1 MEKSQ
6 ETKKY
11 FKVNYFKYT
20 YVYMCM
26 YVYIQETALGIF
38 LSSKTILKSQK
49 CNIHNMAIWIILI
62 NWQLTLQV

>member
-20 YVYMCM
+20 CAYMCM
-26 YVYIQETALGIF
+26 YLYIQETALGIF
-38 LSSKTILKSQK
+38 LSLKTILKSQYGHMNNSNK
-49 CNIHNMAIWIILI
+49 LATNFTSLSIID
-62 NWQLTLQV
+62 